1 MPDERRKPDVEHFS
15 TKEKLLKDLGKALI
29 GDLLKQRAAAIAALD
44 EKLANLGHP
53 AYFARA
59 KTKATTRSRCL
70 RRRMLQR
77 QRRNRQLDPWVPAQ
91 VA

>member
-1 MPDERRKPDVEHFS
+1 MPDERRNVEHFS
-15 TKEKLLKDLGKALI
+15 TKEKLLEDLGKALI

-53 AYFARA
+53 ANFARA
-59 KTKATTRSRCL
+59 KTKPPQEARASGGGCSKGSDE
-70 RRRMLQR
+70 
-77 QRRNRQLDPWVPAQ
+77 NRQLDPWVPAQ